1 MKVTVAMPAF
11 NAEAYVE
18 QAIES
23 VLSQQ
28 FRSFE
33 VIVFDDR
40 STDDTWR
47 RIRKYASRPLVRIGR
62 NPRNLGA
69 GATRNAIMQLAR
81 GTYIVP
87 CDADDLMLP
96 GALSRLSRFL
106 DGNPRAGAVYA
117 DVLEVIVDAHDVV
130 TQPPGI
136 CGQDHRRTW
145 DLIENAINHPGSM
158 IRRRLIERVGGYDEN
173 VNSVDDWSLWL
184 KLAEIS
190 RISYLPGEIYYMW
203 RRRPSSM
210 TRTDRNWHRDATRIR
225 AEAVARR
232 YGASGHDLD
241 PHLEVERRVGRRG
254 KRAV

>member
-11 NAEAYVE
+11 NAGPYVE
-18 QAIES
+18 EAIES
-23 VLSQQ
+23 VLSQA

-33 VIVFDDR
+33 LIVVDDR

-47 RIRKYASRPLVRIGR
+47 RVRKYVGRPQVRIAR

-69 GATRNAIMQLAR
+69 GATRNAMTRLAR

-96 GALSRLSRFL
+96 GALARLSAFL
-106 DGNPRAGAVYA
+106 DSNPETGAVYA
-117 DVLEVIVDAHDVV
+117 DVLEVIVDAQDVV

-136 CGQDHRRTW
+136 CGQDQRRTW
-145 DLIENAINHPGSM
+145 DLIENVINHPGSM
-158 IRRRLIERVGGYDEN
+158 IRKRLMERVGGYDEH
-173 VNSVDDWSLWL
+173 VYSVDDWSLWL

-190 RISYLPGEIYYMW
+190 RISYLPGEIYYLW

-210 TRTDRNWHRDATRIR
+210 TRTDRNWHRDVTRIR
-225 AEAVARR
+225 DEAVARR
-232 YGASGHDLD
+232 YGASGKGLD
-241 PHLEVERRVGRRG
+241 SDLEVQRRVSRSG